1 MNKRKLGLLLL
12 IVGVIALIIS
22 LIIIFATENGTLGLV
37 LTILSIAINT
47 IGATLMFNKS
57 L

>member
-47 IGATLMFNKS
+47 VGATLMFNKS